1 MEVTT
6 SLILSFMKNSRY
18 PNGYLPKIEY
28 WQYKLDKA
36 IKNNDSYA
44 MGFAYGKLEY
54 FMGKQNALTA

>member
-1 MEVTT
+1 
-6 SLILSFMKNSRY
+6 MKNSRY